1 MESSMSSGTASA
13 VISQEAFNRA
23 FVEASS
29 RMQKDPESTY
39 CIQINPTS
47 LTFLLSYYTPSTSL
61 LYSLGYN
68 SNGWLVMTAHLPKAV
83 EARVLENDKIPE
95 EYLQVFKGK
104 KSILVASLC
113 LGSIFPF
120 GDDFISLGQ
129 ETSNK
134 NVTLE
139 DLEISRKGL
148 PPRISLK
155 GWNSLPFSEARDLV
169 LSGGFNL
176 NGIDGSTEPCPHVE
190 QVQRKFY
197 TFRGEVTDRFPEM
210 TFSDTCYILF
220 ALDAIAPYPNLQSGI
235 QKALAKSP
243 DFFKNARDTLY
254 EKLQGVSASFCGGCE
269 KEYVEDVAC
278 TVTDMLKTWYFS
290 LTLKAIPVKESIS
303 IPVANRSDE
312 ALLHEFQ
319 QDHPELDSIENELE
333 RRSKGKPFLVYQD
346 DDCSILD
353 MRNTLSFLKDCRKK
367 EVASQGQYRDP
378 VSNKLLRLFRIS
390 EVNWKNRIREI
401 CPLDPKSILYR
412 GYCSACDVNFSRY
425 SYPQR
430 QAIAFAIRSIE
441 TKGQDYALLF
451 KTKIIP
457 YLQEHPDGEGIYTWL
472 QDNGF
477 RYLHSDLHQATV
489 AGTLPVLTAL
499 ENPISSDGITK
510 DMHPYFRKGV

>member
-1 MESSMSSGTASA
+1 MDTSSVIPLSVFSRALDEAEKRIRKDLSLQYSILLNSKDMGSMLEHRLSLDSVGYRFFHQGPYGYLLQLIDNFSNDGECKQIPVKVSSEYPKG
-13 VISQEAFNRA
+13 F
-23 FVEASS
+23 
-29 RMQKDPESTY
+29 
-39 CIQINPTS
+39 IQ
-47 LTFLLSYYTPSTSL
+47 
-61 LYSLGYN
+61 
-68 SNGWLVMTAHLPKAV
+68 
-83 EARVLENDKIPE
+83 VLKEDT
-95 EYLQVFKGK
+95 
-104 KSILVASLC
+104 SILVASLDPNTT
-113 LGSIFPF
+113 FPF
-120 GDDFISLGQ
+120 GDCLINTGASTIVQGTPRVELC
-129 ETSNK
+129 
-134 NVTLE
+134 
-139 DLEISRKGL
+139 RKGL

-155 GWNSLPFSEARDLV
+155 GWNSLPFPEARDLV

-176 NGIDGSTEPCPHVE
+176 KEVDGATESSPHVE

-197 TFRGEVTDRFPEM
+197 TFRGDVDTRFPEM
-210 TFSDTCYILF
+210 TFPDTCYILF
-220 ALDAIAPYPNLQSGI
+220 VLDAIVPYPNLQSGI
-235 QKALAKSP
+235 QKALTKNP
-243 DFFKNARDTLY
+243 DFFKKVSETLY
-254 EKLQGVSASFCGGCE
+254 EKLQGVSASFCGGCDND
-269 KEYVEDVAC
+269 YMDDVAG
-278 TVTDMLKTWYFS
+278 TVADMLKTWYFS
-290 LTLKAIPVKESIS
+290 LTAKATPTKESLS

-312 ALLHEFQ
+312 TLLHEFQ

-412 GYCSACDVNFSRY
+412 GYCSVCDVNFSRY

-430 QAIAFAIRSIE
+430 QAIAFALRSIE
-441 TKGQDYALLF
+441 TKGQDYTLLF

>member
-13 VISQEAFNRA
+13 VISQEAFSRA

-47 LTFLLSYYTPSTSL
+47 LTFLLSYDTPFTSL

-68 SNGWLVMTAHLPKAV
+68 SNGWLVMTAHLPKEV
-83 EARVLENDKIPE
+83 EARVLGNDKIPE

-176 NGIDGSTEPCPHVE
+176 NEIDGSTEPCPHVE

-254 EKLQGVSASFCGGCE
+254 EKLQGVSDSFCGGCE

-290 LTLKAIPVKESIS
+290 LTLKAIPVKESLS
-303 IPVANRSDE
+303 IPVAN
-312 ALLHEFQ
+312 LG
-319 QDHPELDSIENELE
+319 LD
-333 RRSKGKPFLVYQD
+333 
-346 DDCSILD
+346 
-353 MRNTLSFLKDCRKK
+353 
-367 EVASQGQYRDP
+367 
-378 VSNKLLRLFRIS
+378 
-390 EVNWKNRIREI
+390 
-401 CPLDPKSILYR
+401 
-412 GYCSACDVNFSRY
+412 
-425 SYPQR
+425 
-430 QAIAFAIRSIE
+430 
-441 TKGQDYALLF
+441 
-451 KTKIIP
+451 
-457 YLQEHPDGEGIYTWL
+457 
-472 QDNGF
+472 
-477 RYLHSDLHQATV
+477 
-489 AGTLPVLTAL
+489 
-499 ENPISSDGITK
+499 
-510 DMHPYFRKGV
+510 